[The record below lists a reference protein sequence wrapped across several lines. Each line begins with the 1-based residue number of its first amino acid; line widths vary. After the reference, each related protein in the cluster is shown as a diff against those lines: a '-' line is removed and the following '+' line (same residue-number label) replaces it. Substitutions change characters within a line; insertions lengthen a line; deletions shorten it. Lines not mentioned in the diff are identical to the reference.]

1 MLVKNSA
8 LVDNGNMG
16 EDQFAKLFKYIEEF
30 RAGVD
35 KKFEEARQDRADI
48 RGAIAEL
55 SAQVRDYH
63 HEMIM
68 LNHTVDKLREA
79 ILQIAQETGIKLKVE
94 L

>member
-1 MLVKNSA
+1 MS
-8 LVDNGNMG
+8 
-16 EDQFAKLFKYIEEF
+16 EDQFTELFKYIEKRF
-30 RAGVD
+30 DKVD
-35 KKFEEARQDRADI
+35 QKFEEAAADRADI

-63 HEMIM
+63 NEMKFM
-68 LNHTVDKLREA
+68 SHQMDKLREA